1 MTAMKQEGRS
11 IRVAVLLV
19 LGLALSACA
28 TDGTFKPLADTS
40 TPYPPSGYTHTV
52 ESSHVVLYW
61 NCARP
66 EASALRLEGLAF
78 NPWSDEPVRFLTFA
92 LEGVNAEERA
102 VSSAEGEAQDIQI
115 RTNQS
120 TPFQLDL
127 RTAGSEARF
136 DLFYEYQFQ
145 DRGHG
150 SVVTSLDWDGPVL
163 FAQTTQFL
171 VRDACSDT
179 QHLVR

>member
-1 MTAMKQEGRS
+1 MKRERWS

-19 LGLALSACA
+19 LGLVLSACA
-28 TDGTFKPLADTS
+28 ADGTFRPLASTS
-40 TPYPPSGYTHTV
+40 TPYPPSGYKHTV
-52 ESSHVVLYW
+52 QSSHVVLYW

-66 EASALRLEGLAF
+66 EAGVLRLEGVAF

-102 VSSAEGEAQDIQI
+102 VSSAGGEARDVQI
-115 RTNQS
+115 LTNQS

-127 RTAGSEARF
+127 RTAGNEARF
-136 DLFYEYQFQ
+136 DLFYEYRFQ

-150 SVVTSLDWDGPVL
+150 SFTTSLDWDGPVL
-163 FAQTTQFL
+163 FAQTTRFY

>member
-1 MTAMKQEGRS
+1 MKYERWS
-11 IRVAVLLV
+11 VRIAVLLV

-28 TDGTFKPLADTS
+28 ADGTFKPLAGTS
-40 TPYPPSGYTHTV
+40 TPYPPSGYAHTV
-52 ESSHVVLYW
+52 QTSHVVLYW

-66 EASALRLEGLAF
+66 EDGVLRLEGMAF
-78 NPWSDEPVRFLTFA
+78 NPWSDEPVRFLAFA

-102 VSSAEGEAQDIQI
+102 VSSAEGEARDVQI
-115 RTNQS
+115 PTNQS

-127 RTAGSEARF
+127 RMAGNEARF
-136 DLFYEYQFQ
+136 DLFYEYRFQ

-150 SVVTSLDWDGPVL
+150 SFITSLDWDGPVL
-163 FAQTTQFL
+163 FAQTTRFY